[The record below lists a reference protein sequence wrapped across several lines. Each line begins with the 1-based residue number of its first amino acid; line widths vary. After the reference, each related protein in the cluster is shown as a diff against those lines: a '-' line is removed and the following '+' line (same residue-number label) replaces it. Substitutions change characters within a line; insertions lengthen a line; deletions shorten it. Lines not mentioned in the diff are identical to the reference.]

1 MGLYGISFSSI
12 SNKQSKKKFQK
23 NNFFILENICN
34 TELLIIIQKK
44 LQIYVFNTYIL
55 LISLLVLLEYIC
67 NSNKRKQQD

>member
-44 LQIYVFNTYIL
+44 ITN
-55 LISLLVLLEYIC
+55 IC
-67 NSNKRKQQD
+67 I